1 MEKVKLILVDD
12 EPLAT
17 EVLNSHISKF
27 SHLEIV
33 GRFRNTHEALE
44 YIENEPVDAIF
55 LDIQMPHETGLEFI
69 KKIDNKRIPVI
80 FVTAYPEHA
89 VEAFDLDALDY
100 LVKPVS
106 LDRFKKSLDRL
117 EEFLRI
123 KKSKEEDNTKLED
136 GHIFVKAD
144 FKFVKLNYE
153 DIIFIEAFADYVKIH
168 IPDDKRIITLQTM
181 KKMEA
186 TLPKDKFVR
195 VHRSFIVAINKVTS
209 LSGTHVTIGNK
220 HIPIGKNYKEA
231 FMQVMNQNNF
241 LK

>member
-27 SHLEIV
+27 PHLEVI
-33 GRFRNTHEALE
+33 GRFRNTQEAFDF
-44 YIENEPVDAIF
+44 IENNSTDAIF
-55 LDIQMPHETGLEFI
+55 LDIQMPHETGLEFL
-69 KKIDNKRIPVI
+69 KKIESKRIPVI

-89 VEAFDLDALDY
+89 VEAFDLEALDY
-100 LVKPVS
+100 MVKPVS
-106 LDRFKKSLDRL
+106 LDRFRKSIERL
-117 EEFLRI
+117 EEFLKI

-144 FKFVKLNYE
+144 FKFVKLNFE
-153 DIIFIEAFADYVKIH
+153 DILFIEAFADYVKIH
-168 IPDDKRIITLQTM
+168 IPEDKRIITLQTM

-186 TLPKDKFVR
+186 TLPQDKFVR

-209 LSGTHVTIGNK
+209 LSGTYVTIGNK
-220 HIPIGKNYKEA
+220 HIPIGKNYKDS
-231 FMQVMNQNNF
+231 FLKVMNQNNF

>member
-17 EVLNSHISKF
+17 EVLSSHISKF
-27 SHLEIV
+27 PHLEVI
-33 GRFRNTHEALE
+33 GRFRNTHDALE
-44 YIENEPVDAIF
+44 FINQEPVDAIF
-55 LDIQMPHETGLEFI
+55 LDIQMPHETGLQFL
-69 KKIDNKRIPVI
+69 KKIEDKRIPVI
-80 FVTAYPEHA
+80 FVTAYPEYA
-89 VEAFDLDALDY
+89 VEAFDLEALDY
-100 LVKPVS
+100 LVKPVPV
-106 LDRFKKSLDRL
+106 DRFKKSIDKL
-117 EEFLRI
+117 EEFLKI
-123 KKSKEEDNTKLED
+123 KKSKEDENTKLED

-153 DIIFIEAFADYVKIH
+153 DILYIEAFADYVKIH

-181 KKMEA
+181 KKMET

-220 HIPIGKNYKEA
+220 HIPIGKNYKDS
-231 FMQVMNQNNF
+231 FMEVMNHNNF